1 MNLISI
7 KLTQQAVKV
16 RPIFLSRACDVAE
29 PFAKKKKNNNNNNK
43 TPQDTER
50 SIERN
55 CAVTVNYYESVI
67 SAEEIAI
74 ETCSVQE
81 TVTKGRSSETL
92 GFF

>member
-16 RPIFLSRACDVAE
+16 RLIFLSRACDVAE
-29 PFAKKKKNNNNNNK
+29 PFAKKKNNNNK

-67 SAEEIAI
+67 SAEEITI

>member
-16 RPIFLSRACDVAE
+16 RPIFLSRTCDVAE
-29 PFAKKKKNNNNNNK
+29 PFAKKKNNNNNK

-67 SAEEIAI
+67 SAEEITI

>member
-1 MNLISI
+1 MHLISI

-29 PFAKKKKNNNNNNK
+29 PFAKKKNNNNNK

-67 SAEEIAI
+67 SAEEITI

>member
-29 PFAKKKKNNNNNNK
+29 PFAKKKNNNNNK

-67 SAEEIAI
+67 SAEEITI
-74 ETCSVQE
+74 ETCNVQE

>member
-29 PFAKKKKNNNNNNK
+29 PFAKKKNNNNNK
-43 TPQDTER
+43 MPQDTER

-67 SAEEIAI
+67 SAEEITI

>member
-7 KLTQQAVKV
+7 KLIQQAVKV

-29 PFAKKKKNNNNNNK
+29 PFAKKKNNNNNK

-67 SAEEIAI
+67 SAEEITI

>member
-29 PFAKKKKNNNNNNK
+29 PFAKKKNNNNNK

-67 SAEEIAI
+67 SAEEITI

-81 TVTKGRSSETL
+81 IVTKGRSSETL